1 MKKYAKNLGLLLI
14 SGVLAGGFV
23 AGAAP
28 ASATAAAPQI
38 KIVPGASFQTGST
51 QVPVDLDHVVPY
63 TARWTVSAPGGICA
77 ESARVDDGYGAT
89 LASFDDRTAPFP
101 TQLSYR
107 SHPWG
112 AYSNG
117 DAPPNLVVTVTD
129 CAGNSDTASVNLAVR
144 SDEEDRATFSAGW
157 VAGTCDCW
165 SLRSAR
171 KSTGAGQTATY
182 TSTFNG
188 IALLSDRGPGRG
200 TADIYLDGKFVR
212 SLDAA
217 APVTT
222 NRLIIWQTHFATK
235 ARHTL
240 QVRVTSGRFDVDA
253 FLTTYDLSGWGNPA

>member
-1 MKKYAKNLGLLLI
+1 MRKYGKNVGMLLI
-14 SGVLAGGFV
+14 IAAVGAGFLAG
-23 AGAAP
+23 ATP
-28 ASATAAAPQI
+28 ASAAAAPQI
-38 KIVPGASFQTGST
+38 TIVPGGSFQTGST
-51 QVPVDLDHVVPY
+51 QQAVGLDHVVPY
-63 TARWTVSAPGGICA
+63 TAKWTVSAPAGICG
-77 ESARVDDGYGAT
+77 ETARVDDGYGTT
-89 LASFDDRTAPFP
+89 LASIDDHTAPFP

-107 SHPWG
+107 SYPWG

-144 SDEEDRATFSAGW
+144 SDEEDQATFSAGW
-157 VAGTCDCW
+157 VTGTCDCW

-200 TADIYLDGKFVR
+200 TADIYLDGKFIR
-212 SLDAA
+212 SLNAA
-217 APVTT
+217 APTAT

-253 FLTTYDLSGWGNPA
+253 FLTTYDLPGWGNPA